1 MAEER
6 KIPPAVAIALVPI
19 GLGLGFL
26 GILAFLALAR
36 AAPEKPPEPPP
47 GQANLYGFITDA
59 ETGEGIPGVDM
70 TVYQD
75 YDTDTAVYP
84 ATTDSRG
91 YYQILDMLPNVIA
104 LMVVYANGYETYTNE
119 HIPIPEGNNE
129 LNISMEVSQ

>member
-1 MAEER
+1 MTEER
-6 KIPPAVAIALVPI
+6 GISLVVVIA
-19 GLGLGFL
+19 GALGLGAIGL
-26 GILAFLALAR
+26 LALVALAR
-36 AAPEKPPEPPP
+36 AAPEEPPEPPP

-75 YDTDTAVYP
+75 YDTATAVYP
-84 ATTDSRG
+84 AITDSRG

-119 HIPIPEGNNE
+119 HIPIAEGNNE
-129 LNISMEVSQ
+129 LSFSMEVA